1 MLEGVRLRQD
11 DEAEEG
17 GAPEFDYL
25 GEARRM
31 TRTRYPR
38 VLDDPELLE
47 GKTLLFELIHPT
59 ARQVTNYGER
69 ADLIFLACFDHARRA
84 YLDHNAVRQLAE
96 THGLTVV
103 EVLAPRGDDLATQI
117 DALLASWAGTDE
129 EGCVLSFE
137 RAGEVVYRVKVKSPD
152 YLQLMRL

>member
-17 GAPEFDYL
+17 RAAEFDYL

-31 TRTRYPR
+31 ARARYPR
-38 VLDDPELLE
+38 VLDDSGLLE
-47 GKTLLFELIHPT
+47 GKTLLFELIHPA

-84 YLDHNAVRQLAE
+84 YLDHDAVRQLAE
-96 THGLTVV
+96 AHGLTVV
-103 EVLAPRGDDLATQI
+103 EMLTPLGGDL
-117 DALLASWAGTDE
+117 
-129 EGCVLSFE
+129 
-137 RAGEVVYRVKVKSPD
+137 
-152 YLQLMRL
+152 